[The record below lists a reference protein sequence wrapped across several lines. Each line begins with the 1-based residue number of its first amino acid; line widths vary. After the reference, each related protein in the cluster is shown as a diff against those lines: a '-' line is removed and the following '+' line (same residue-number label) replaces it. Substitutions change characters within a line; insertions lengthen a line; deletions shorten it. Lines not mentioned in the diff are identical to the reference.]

1 LHKLKL
7 SYFPGCSLG
16 ATAKEYDMS
25 ARAACQGLGIELVEL
40 DDWVCCGATSG
51 HSTNHMLSVA
61 LPSQNVALAQR
72 AGMDLAIPC
81 SACYNRVKKA
91 DYVLRNDD
99 KMRQEIEDIVD
110 FKYNDNVNV
119 LSLLEVVSQLGE
131 KAIAEKVQKPLK
143 GLKVVC
149 YYGCLLVRP
158 PQVTCFDN
166 TEFPMSLD
174 KIVKALGAEPIKWSY
189 KTECC
194 GASLSLT
201 NKDVVHGMVGR
212 IIDAAKEVEAMAIV
226 TACPLCQSNLEMR
239 QAKGTDLPAFY
250 FTELIGLALGLPVTK
265 KWLNL
270 HLVNPNPLLQSLSL
284 AD

>member
-1 LHKLKL
+1 MRL
-7 SYFPGCSLG
+7 SYYPGCSLK

-25 ARAACQGLGIELVEL
+25 ARDACKGLGIELVEL
-40 DDWVCCGATSG
+40 DDWVCCGATCA
-51 HSTNHMLSVA
+51 HSTNHMLSIA

-81 SACYNRVKKA
+81 AACYSRVKKA

-99 KMRQEIEDIVD
+99 VMRQKVEDIVD
-110 FKYNDNVNV
+110 FKYNASVNV
-119 LSLLEVVSQLGE
+119 HSLVEVVGQLGE

-149 YYGCLLVRP
+149 YYGCLMVRP

-166 TEFPMSLD
+166 TEHPMFLD
-174 KIVKALGAEPIKWSY
+174 NIVKALGAEPIQWSY

-201 NKDVVHGMVGR
+201 SKDVVHGMVGR

-250 FTELIGLALGLPVTK
+250 FTELIGLALGLPATK
-265 KWLNL
+265 KWSNL

>member
-1 LHKLKL
+1 LKL

-99 KMRQEIEDIVD
+99 KMRQKIEDIVD
-110 FKYNDNVNV
+110 FKYNDSVNV

-131 KAIAEKVQKPLK
+131 KAITEKVQKPLK

-174 KIVKALGAEPIKWSY
+174 KIVKALGAEPLKWSY

>member
-1 LHKLKL
+1 LKL

>member
-1 LHKLKL
+1 MKL
-7 SYFPGCSLG
+7 SYYPGCSLK

-40 DDWVCCGATSG
+40 DDWICCGATCA
-51 HSTNHMLSVA
+51 HSTNYMLSIA
-61 LPSQNVALAQR
+61 LPSQNLALAQR

-81 SACYNRVKKA
+81 ASCYSRVKKA
-91 DYVLRNDD
+91 DYVLCNDEEMRRN
-99 KMRQEIEDIVD
+99 IEDIVD
-110 FKYNDNVNV
+110 FKYNGSVNV
-119 LSLLEVVSQLGE
+119 LSLVDVISQLGE

-149 YYGCLLVRP
+149 YYGCLMVRP
-158 PQVTCFDN
+158 PEVTCFDN
-166 TEFPMSLD
+166 TEHPMLLD
-174 KIVKALGAEPIKWSY
+174 KIVKALGGEPIQWAY

-201 NKDVVHGMVGR
+201 SKDVVHGMTGR

-226 TACPLCQSNLEMR
+226 TACPMCQSNLEMR
-239 QAKGTDLPAFY
+239 QPKDANMPSLY
-250 FTELIGLALGLPVTK
+250 FTELIGLALGLPDTK
-265 KWLNL
+265 KWFNL

>member
-1 LHKLKL
+1 LKL

-250 FTELIGLALGLPVTK
+250 FTELMPAPITSTEPTMLLLTINPD
-265 KWLNL
+265 L
-270 HLVNPNPLLQSLSL
+270 H
-284 AD
+284 